1 MLAIKKRLAA
11 MSDGTAAMQLQK
23 LFEGLYN
30 SQCLTA
36 GNWIATAAA
45 PALGNAI
52 AVMCGGMLVM
62 KALGFSTAALNGPT
76 IATTGATWQAWIFT
90 TDQAGNMVTYAGT
103 PGATSASILLPY
115 ISDYNGL
122 SGLPQ
127 TVIGALVINNG
138 SGAAFVPGTTL
149 LNVAGL
155 NPVTINTV
163 GPFFPFQFM

>member
-36 GNWIATAAA
+36 ANWVATATA

-52 AVMCGGMLVM
+52 AVMCAGMIVM
-62 KALGFSTAALNGPT
+62 KATGFAAAALNGPT
-76 IATTGATWQAWIFT
+76 VALSGATWQAWIFT

-103 PGATSASILLPY
+103 PATTAAGITLPY
-115 ISDYNGL
+115 ISDYNGV

-138 SGAAFVPGTTL
+138 SGAAFIPGTTL